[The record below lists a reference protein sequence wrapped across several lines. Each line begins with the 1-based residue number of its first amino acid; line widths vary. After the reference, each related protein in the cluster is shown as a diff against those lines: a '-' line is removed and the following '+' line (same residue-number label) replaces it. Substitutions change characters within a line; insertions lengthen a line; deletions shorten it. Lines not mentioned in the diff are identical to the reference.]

1 MRMVGAITRK
11 QNNHSIQQTTWC
23 VIIFKIFLR
32 IGKKRGVSMKTYK
45 VYADLDYVSGYLRY
59 GHLEGEIKCESEEEL
74 KEMIKKGTIR
84 HHLEVEVDDFSV
96 EDYGDIGEY
105 EYELVEEQE
114 DITVPI
120 AVHRQVQWDRD
131 VAIDQLHSY
140 GVEFGE
146 KAELQKVRH
155 GHWIMDKDYVDGKIA
170 FVYSCSECGKFAYSQ
185 YKFCPE
191 CGVKMDGRVER
202 GI

>member
-1 MRMVGAITRK
+1 MLMVGAITKKR
-11 QNNHSIQQTTWC
+11 NNHSTQQTTWC

-32 IGKKRGVSMKTYK
+32 IGKKRGASVKTYK
-45 VYADLDYVSGYLRY
+45 VYADLDYVSGCLRY

-74 KEMIKKGTIR
+74 KEMIKNGTIQEY
-84 HHLEVEVDDFSV
+84 LEVVVDDYSV

-105 EYELVEEQE
+105 EYQLVKEQE

-120 AVHRQVQWDRD
+120 TTHRQVQWERD

-140 GVEFGE
+140 GIEIGE

-155 GHWIMDKDYVDGKIA
+155 GHWIMSKGYVDGKIA
-170 FVYSCSECGKFAYSQ
+170 FVYSCSECDKSSYER
-185 YKFCPE
+185 YKFCPY
-191 CGVKMDGRVER
+191 CGAKIDGRVER

>member
-11 QNNHSIQQTTWC
+11 QNNHFIQQITWC

-59 GHLEGEIKCESEEEL
+59 GHLEGEIKCESEEKL
-74 KEMIKKGTIR
+74 KEMIKNGSIR
-84 HHLEVEVDDFSV
+84 HHLEVEIDDYSV

-105 EYELVEEQE
+105 EYELIEEQE
-114 DITVPI
+114 NQTVPI
-120 AVHRQVQWDRD
+120 AVHRQVQWERD

-140 GVEFGE
+140 GIEFGE
-146 KAELQKVRH
+146 KAELQKVQH
-155 GHWIMDKDYVDGKIA
+155 GHWVVYGADGI
-170 FVYSCSECGKFAYSQ
+170 VWSYSCSECGEIVHDKQ
-185 YKFCPE
+185 RFCPD
-191 CGVKMDGRVER
+191 CGAKMDGRVER

>member
-1 MRMVGAITRK
+1 
-11 QNNHSIQQTTWC
+11 
-23 VIIFKIFLR
+23 
-32 IGKKRGVSMKTYK
+32 MKTYK

-59 GHLEGEIKCESEEEL
+59 GHLEGEIKCESEEKL
-74 KEMIKKGTIR
+74 KEMIKNGTI
-84 HHLEVEVDDFSV
+84 HNYLEVVVDDYSV

-114 DITVPI
+114 DKAVPI
-120 AVHRQVQWDRD
+120 AVHRQVQWERD

-155 GHWIMDKDYVDGKIA
+155 GHWVMSKGYVDDKIA
-170 FVYSCSECGKFAYSQ
+170 FAYSCSECEKPAYEN

-191 CGVKMDGRVER
+191 CGAKMDGRVER